1 MEANILTIEAE
12 PDPNLT
18 KNKRR
23 SLNRYQEA
31 ELVKKEREI
40 GYILGMQAKFKKED
54 WKCLE
59 SCDINIHFYYSNRPI
74 DYDGLAVMVAPI
86 IDGLVDAGIMKDD
99 NPNVIKY
106 YRMRM
111 EKVAKRSERRV
122 VITVKE
128 V

>member
-40 GYILGMQAKFKKED
+40 GYILGMQAKFKKG
-54 WKCLE
+54 C
-59 SCDINIHFYYSNRPI
+59 
-74 DYDGLAVMVAPI
+74 VTQ
-86 IDGLVDAGIMKDD
+86 
-99 NPNVIKY
+99 NVLF
-106 YRMRM
+106 R
-111 EKVAKRSERRV
+111 
-122 VITVKE
+122 
-128 V
+128 